1 MKKLSKKEWVGVAV
15 AVVVVIIFFNKSFFS
30 LLNPQPAGSGAGTVN
45 NQIQEQVMP
54 ENQTPGGVVV
64 KDLVVGTGKEVKKG
78 SHVTVNYLGT
88 FANGVKFDS
97 SYDSGRPLPF
107 DVGARQLIPG
117 FDDGV
122 IGMKVGGKRQ
132 LTIPPALAYGPEGRP
147 PVIPPN
153 STLIFTIEVVNVQ

>member
-1 MKKLSKKEWVGVAV
+1 MKRLSKKEWIGVGL
-15 AVVVVIIFFNKSFFS
+15 AVVVVVIFFNKSFFS
-30 LLNPQPAGSGAGTVN
+30 FLNPQPAPSTGTVN
-45 NQIQEQVMP
+45 NQVQNMP
-54 ENQTPGGVVV
+54 ENQSGDLVV
-64 KDLVVGTGKEVKKG
+64 KDLVVGNGKEVKKG
-78 SHVTVNYLGT
+78 SQATVHYTGT

-97 SYDSGRPLPF
+97 SYDSGNPLQF
-107 DVGARQLIPG
+107 NVGARQLIPG

-153 STLIFTIEVVNVQ
+153 STLIFTIEVVDVK